1 MRKIRQWYMVL
12 LIFLVFW
19 PCRQGMAA
27 EISIDPLSG
36 VIRPGQAVLISFH
49 VPEEGTADLIL
60 RGEDGQTV
68 SVVATDLKVK
78 AGING
83 VWWAISLS
91 SIMKGIL
98 LNILFIYR
106 LKKLQ

>member
-49 VPEEGTADLIL
+49 VPDI
-60 RGEDGQTV
+60 Q
-68 SVVATDLKVK
+68 K
-78 AGING
+78 
-83 VWWAISLS
+83 
-91 SIMKGIL
+91 
-98 LNILFIYR
+98 
-106 LKKLQ
+106 